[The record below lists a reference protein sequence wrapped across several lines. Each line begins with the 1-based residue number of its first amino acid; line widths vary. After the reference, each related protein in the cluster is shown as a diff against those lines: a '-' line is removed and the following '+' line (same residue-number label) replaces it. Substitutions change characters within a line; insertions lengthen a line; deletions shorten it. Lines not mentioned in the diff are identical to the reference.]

1 MQLKRREVTGKLLQQ
16 KTQLDPLIARVF
28 AARGINS
35 EAELQC
41 DLRQLHPVSQLLN
54 VEKGADLIAD
64 VMYKNQQ
71 ILVIGDFDADGA
83 TSTALILRA
92 MHLMDYHKID
102 FLVPNRFEYGYGLS
116 PEIVEE
122 AERFKPQ
129 LIITVDNGISSF
141 EGVAVAKAKGWQVLI
156 TDHHLPANTVPDA
169 DVIVNPNQEGDE
181 FPSKN
186 LAGVGVSFYVVLA
199 LKKALHSRGWFN
211 QRSIKPPNLTSLLDL
226 VALGTV
232 ADVVP
237 LDRNNR
243 ILVEKGLRNIRQGH
257 CCLGI
262 NALFNIAG
270 KNARRAVASDLGF
283 TCGPRLNAAGRLD
296 DMSVGIE
303 CLLAKDNY
311 IAQQSA
317 AALDTYNRDRRE
329 IEEDMKEQALELLEE
344 MDLASEKNIPAIF
357 CLYNEDWHQG
367 VIGILAAR
375 IKEQFN
381 RPVIVFADGD
391 EDEIKGSARSIK
403 GLHIRDLLDEV
414 ATQSPQLLS
423 KFGGHAMAAGLSL
436 YKKDLALFTKK
447 MNKIVLKYCDDE
459 TFTEIFYSDGELSE
473 QDFNLTIAEQLR
485 NAAPWG
491 QQFPEPLFDGSFQ
504 IMQKQILKQKHLRLL
519 LKPEQGQNTI
529 SAIAFNTDVINW
541 PEQGEN
547 VDLLYQFDVNEFR
560 GKLSPQL
567 IVRKRI

>member
-16 KTQLDPLIARVF
+16 ETQLDPLIARVF

-41 DLRQLHPVSQLLN
+41 DLCQLHPISQLLN
-54 VEKGADLIAD
+54 VEKGAALIAE
-64 VMYKNQQ
+64 VMHKQQQ

-92 MHLMDYHKID
+92 MHLMDYQKID

-141 EGVAVAKAKGWQVLI
+141 EGVAAAKAKGWQVLV

-199 LKKALHSRGWFN
+199 LKKALHSLGWFN
-211 QRSIKPPNLTSLLDL
+211 QQGIEPPNLTSLLDL

-296 DMSVGIE
+296 DMSIGIE
-303 CLLAKDNY
+303 CLLTDDNY
-311 IAQQSA
+311 IAQQAA

-414 ATQSPQLLS
+414 ATQSPQLLN

-436 YKKDLALFTKK
+436 YKKDLALFTTKI
-447 MNKIVLKYCDDE
+447 NKVVLKNCDDE
-459 TFTEIFYSDGELSE
+459 TFTEILYSDGELSV

-491 QQFPEPLFDGSFQ
+491 QQFPEPLFDGSFE
-504 IMQKQILKQKHLRLL
+504 IMQKQVLKQKHLRLL
-519 LKPEQGQNTI
+519 LKPEQGQNTV